1 MIDFAMVNNQDK
13 FKSYINSVNVKVLF
27 SSVLIFVPQFVMFTL
42 QGESAL
48 HYISLQPLSEVRGNV
63 SIKPPSQP

>member
-1 MIDFAMVNNQDK
+1 MYDRLCHAEQPGEVQDLHQLCQCEGG
-13 FKSYINSVNVKVLF
+13 N
-27 SSVLIFVPQFVMFTL
+27 FVSFNISQFVMFTL

-63 SIKPPSQP
+63 SIKPTSQP